1 MFLNRL
7 PIPRTNKG
15 VESAPFILIISALI
29 MIFTISILFP
39 PLSDWT
45 TKMEDAAAMRET
57 QKLRDAINEIASMG
71 DLGSIEKIAVNLP
84 SGYYIE
90 VKENELSAYRNSL
103 SEDPLI
109 KLALDAPVNS
119 ILNEGSDEQDQV
131 FGHMTIEL
139 IYGKPTGNGEAG
151 SFQIFVG

>member
-1 MFLNRL
+1 
-7 PIPRTNKG
+7 
-15 VESAPFILIISALI
+15 
-29 MIFTISILFP
+29 
-39 PLSDWT
+39 
-45 TKMEDAAAMRET
+45 MEDAAAMRET

-103 SEDPLI
+103 SEEPLI

-131 FGHMTIEL
+131 FGDMTIEL

>member
-1 MFLNRL
+1 MSLHRQS
-7 PIPRTNKG
+7 IISSNKG
-15 VESAPFILIISALI
+15 VESAPFFLIVSALI
-29 MIFTISILFP
+29 MIFTISIFFP

-103 SEDPLI
+103 SEEPLI